1 MRHTIAVLVEN
12 KVGVLAR
19 VANLFRRRG
28 YNIEN
33 ITVGRS
39 ERDGIARITLEVE
52 GDELVIEQVTKQ
64 LNKLIDVIKVS
75 DITHDEMIERELML
89 IKVSADTSTRS
100 EILQIVDIFRANV
113 VDVSPKALVIEI
125 TGDRDKLNAFEALL
139 RPFGIKEMACTG
151 KVAMV
156 RHPKETK

>member
-1 MRHTIAVLVEN
+1 V
-12 KVGVLAR
+12 
-19 VANLFRRRG
+19 
-28 YNIEN
+28 
-33 ITVGRS
+33 
-39 ERDGIARITLEVE
+39 D

-89 IKVSADTSTRS
+89 IKVNADASNRS
-100 EILQIVDIFRANV
+100 EILQIVDIFRASV

-125 TGDRDKLNAFEALL
+125 TGDRDKLEAFETLL
-139 RPFGIKEMACTG
+139 RPFGIKEIACTG

-156 RHPKETK
+156 RHPKGIK

>member
-12 KVGVLAR
+12 KSGVLAR
-19 VANLFRRRG
+19 VSNLFRRRG
-28 YNIEN
+28 YNIES
-33 ITVGRS
+33 ITVGKS
-39 ERDGIARITLEVE
+39 EREGIARITLEVD
-52 GDELVIEQVTKQ
+52 GDELAIEQVTKQ
-64 LNKLIDVIKVS
+64 LNKLIEVIKVS

-100 EILQIVDIFRANV
+100 EILQIVDIFRAGV

-125 TGDRDKLNAFEALL
+125 TGDRDKLDAFEALL
-139 RPFGIKEMACTG
+139 RPFGIKEIACTG

-156 RHPKETK
+156 RHPKEIK

>member
-12 KVGVLAR
+12 KAGVLAR

-33 ITVGRS
+33 ITVGKS
-39 ERDGIARITLEVE
+39 EREGIARITLEVE

-75 DITHDEMIERELML
+75 DITHDEIIERELML

-125 TGDRDKLNAFEALL
+125 TGDRDKLDAFEALL

-156 RHPKETK
+156 RHPKETR